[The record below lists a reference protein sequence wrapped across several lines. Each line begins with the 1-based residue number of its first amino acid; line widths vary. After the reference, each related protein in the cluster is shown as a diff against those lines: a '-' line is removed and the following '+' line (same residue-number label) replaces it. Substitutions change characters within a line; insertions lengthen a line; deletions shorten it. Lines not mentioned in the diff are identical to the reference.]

1 MLTVQKLKC
10 GDVINKVEIKN
21 GYTKRFVFCCCFRI
35 GFWNVFKTSLIHHFL
50 RISLIIADVG
60 VSVNHKWLNEKV
72 CVIFNRFFI
81 TNSTKFN
88 LILMWGGV
96 SRLFRCS
103 VSTQDLGFL
112 NTFVLEIMIRM
123 YTNDVSKL
131 LNKTS
136 LASIRLIR
144 KITQYR
150 EIFNTESPRFFL
162 AKSII

>member
-1 MLTVQKLKC
+1 
-10 GDVINKVEIKN
+10 
-21 GYTKRFVFCCCFRI
+21 
-35 GFWNVFKTSLIHHFL
+35 
-50 RISLIIADVG
+50 
-60 VSVNHKWLNEKV
+60 
-72 CVIFNRFFI
+72 
-81 TNSTKFN
+81 
-88 LILMWGGV
+88 MWGGV

-150 EIFNTESPRFFL
+150 EIFNTESPRFFFSEVYYL
-162 AKSII
+162 EIISIQKTFLKERFILYTHG

>member
-1 MLTVQKLKC
+1 MCIRDSFSSSFSPNEMKFGTTVCVLTWTIMLTVQKLKC

-88 LILMWGGV
+88 LFLMWGGV

-103 VSTQDLGFL
+103 VSTQDLGL
-112 NTFVLEIMIRM
+112 
-123 YTNDVSKL
+123 
-131 LNKTS
+131 S
-136 LASIRLIR
+136 LIHIWRCRRYSLCRSR
-144 KITQYR
+144 W
-150 EIFNTESPRFFL
+150 SPYH
-162 AKSII
+162 